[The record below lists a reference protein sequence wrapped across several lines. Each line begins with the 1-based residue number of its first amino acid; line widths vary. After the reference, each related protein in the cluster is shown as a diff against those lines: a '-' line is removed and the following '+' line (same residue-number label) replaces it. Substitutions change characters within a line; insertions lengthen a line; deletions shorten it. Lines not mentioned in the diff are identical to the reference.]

1 MILKKNKLLRPNI
14 FHSADKGYK
23 KNRQRYQ
30 AVGSYYDYTILL
42 SDMLICSEVLQQA
55 GLFRDIQL
63 MPSEEGRIIGRGC
76 EERA

>member
-1 MILKKNKLLRPNI
+1 MILKNKLLRPNI

-55 GLFRDIQL
+55 GLFNRNLFDAVAL
-63 MPSEEGRIIGRGC
+63 TDNVDAG
-76 EERA
+76 A

>member
-55 GLFRDIQL
+55 GLFNRNLFDAVAL
-63 MPSEEGRIIGRGC
+63 TDNVDAG
-76 EERA
+76 A

>member
-1 MILKKNKLLRPNI
+1 MRILG
-14 FHSADKGYK
+14 HSADKGYK

-55 GLFRDIQL
+55 GLFNRNLFDAVAL
-63 MPSEEGRIIGRGC
+63 TDNVDAG
-76 EERA
+76 A